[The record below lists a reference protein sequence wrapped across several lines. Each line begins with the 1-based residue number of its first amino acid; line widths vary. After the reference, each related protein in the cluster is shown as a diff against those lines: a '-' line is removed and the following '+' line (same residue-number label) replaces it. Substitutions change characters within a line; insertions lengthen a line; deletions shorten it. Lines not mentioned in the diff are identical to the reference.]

1 MLINCIKCGKE
12 FIRKGRKK
20 YCTKCANEVYREG
33 QVKYRAS
40 KK

>member
-1 MLINCIKCGKE
+1 MLINCIKCGKQ
-12 FIRKGRKK
+12 IKKYGRKK

-33 QVKYRAS
+33 QIKYRAS